1 MASHAYC
8 SQEIMTVSSELDLVS
23 FEQRLLRLKQALGVR
38 TDQEVAEALGMT
50 KAALSDRKRR
60 KAFPEDRLFT
70 LAARRPE
77 LGIDPHWVMHGKS
90 AAQSVAGRLEAFPS
104 RLAELRCEE
113 PLPVFA
119 AKVGIPTDSLELLE
133 RGLALPTLD
142 QFRRLVDAFPD
153 RSPSWIAGG
162 PKLELDGDLNDL
174 EIILIRNY
182 RLCSEEVRDQLRRAA
197 AAGAMEALR

>member
-1 MASHAYC
+1 M
-8 SQEIMTVSSELDLVS
+8 
-23 FEQRLLRLKQALGVR
+23 
-38 TDQEVAEALGMT
+38 
-50 KAALSDRKRR
+50 
-60 KAFPEDRLFT
+60 
-70 LAARRPE
+70 
-77 LGIDPHWVMHGKS
+77 
-90 AAQSVAGRLEAFPS
+90 
-104 RLAELRCEE
+104 
-113 PLPVFA
+113 
-119 AKVGIPTDSLELLE
+119 
-133 RGLALPTLD
+133 PTLD